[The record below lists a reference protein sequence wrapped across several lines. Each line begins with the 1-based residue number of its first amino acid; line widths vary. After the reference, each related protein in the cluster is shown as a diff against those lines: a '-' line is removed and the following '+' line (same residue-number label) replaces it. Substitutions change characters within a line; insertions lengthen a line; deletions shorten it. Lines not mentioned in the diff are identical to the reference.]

1 MNFNLLEAIKSMSRN
16 KILSLGLVIQLS
28 ICLILSMIA
37 YDDLISSTKK
47 ARALEKYNNMFY
59 YSISDQGDE
68 DGTYKKYRNSEM
80 EYINLK
86 NFVNE
91 IRNTDKIIYL
101 SNVRHPIDIIN
112 QNIPLKFTFNYEIGD
127 NNKPQFIEDESG
139 EKDLYTWVKGCQIS
153 KESKE
158 LFDLRMD
165 LGTFFDDEDY
175 KLKDYSI
182 NIILGYEYRDLFQ
195 LGDEIDLE
203 LFFSKFKGKVI
214 GFLSKDSNIIRKEGI
229 VNLDRYVLIPSFIEM
244 DKSINYDFRSILL
257 AEQANG
263 EIVTFDK
270 SIDIPKIISKTSNKY
285 ATLQFNVRNVD
296 GDLTEGMLGISM
308 YALKYIRLLN
318 TIIIVFTIISISL
331 IMIAKLNS
339 EHYRYGVQI
348 FSGASMR
355 DIINQI
361 VFEIL
366 LLVLLSI
373 IITMVSTVILKI
385 NASKIIIIIV
395 SFIIF
400 LLSLIAPI
408 YRLSKTN
415 INEMIRRNE

>member
-47 ARALEKYNNMFY
+47 ARALERYNNMFY
-59 YSISDQGDE
+59 YSILDQGDE
-68 DGTYKKYRNSEM
+68 DGTYKKYRTSEM

-101 SNVRHPIDIIN
+101 SNVCHPIDIIN

-127 NNKPQFIEDESG
+127 NNNPQFIEDESG

-182 NIILGYEYRDLFQ
+182 NIILGYEYRNLFQ